1 MFDITRI
8 TEAVGGLVGQASENT
23 GAGGLMQQLSEAG
36 LDLSQFDGLNVQEI
50 TDLLKESGFDMA
62 NIDIDQVAEMADQF
76 VEGGDVQSIA
86 DLLAT
91 LTQRN

>member
-36 LDLSQFDGLNVQEI
+36 LDLSQFDGLNGQEI

>member
-23 GAGGLMQQLSEAG
+23 GVGGLMQQLSEAG
-36 LDLSQFDGLNVQEI
+36 LDLSQFDGLNGQEI
-50 TDLLKESGFDMA
+50 TDFLKESGFDMT
-62 NIDIDQVAEMADQF
+62 NIDIDQVAEMAGQF
-76 VEGGDVQSIA
+76 AEGGDVQSIG